1 MIETWLLK
9 TVDGRDVL
17 MDSGGNYTL
26 QGDGSNTRFEFR
38 KDEHSGD
45 NREALAKKVSYLL
58 GVDCVWLS
66 KFYES
71 EEDFEGRPGNV
82 SVDRQENHF

>member
-17 MDSGGNYTL
+17 MDSGGNCTL
-26 QGDGSNTRFEFR
+26 QGDGSHRRFEFR

-45 NREALAKKVSYLL
+45 NREALAKNVSYLL

-71 EEDFEGRPGNV
+71 QEDFDSRFGNV
-82 SVDRQENHF
+82 FVEENYF

>member
-1 MIETWLLK
+1 MIESWLLK

-17 MDSGGNYTL
+17 MDSGGNCTL
-26 QGDGSNTRFEFR
+26 EGDGSNRRFEFR

-71 EEDFEGRPGNV
+71 EEDFDGRPGNV

>member
-1 MIETWLLK
+1 MNELVETWLLK
-9 TVDGRDVL
+9 AVDGRDVFL
-17 MDSGGNYTL
+17 DLSGNCTL
-26 QGDGSNTRFEFR
+26 QGGGSNKRFEFR

-45 NREALAKKVSYLL
+45 NSEALAKKVSYLL

-71 EEDFEGRPGNV
+71 EEDFDGQSGNV
-82 SVDRQENHF
+82 PLDRQ

>member
-9 TVDGRDVL
+9 AVDGRDVL
-17 MDSGGNYTL
+17 MDSGGNCTL
-26 QGDGSNTRFEFR
+26 QGDGSNKRFEFR

-45 NREALAKKVSYLL
+45 NREALAKKVSYFL

-66 KFYES
+66 RFCNLRGLTS
-71 EEDFEGRPGNV
+71 PMNTADASRLV
-82 SVDRQENHF
+82 R

>member
-9 TVDGRDVL
+9 TVDGRDL
-17 MDSGGNYTL
+17 MMDSGGNWTL
-26 QGDGSNTRFEFR
+26 QGDGSNRRFEFR
-38 KDEHSGD
+38 KDEHPGN
-45 NREALAKKVSYLL
+45 NREALAQKVSCLL

-71 EEDFEGRPGNV
+71 EEDFARECFRGQAGESLLGV
-82 SVDRQENHF
+82 